1 MSASLSDKNSTS
13 PKHERLLVGARS
25 GRSYAYDRMCD
36 LIILDERV
44 VAEAG
49 KTAHDFLKQ
58 DGRRPQQ
65 Q

>member
-1 MSASLSDKNSTS
+1 
-13 PKHERLLVGARS
+13 
-25 GRSYAYDRMCD
+25 MCD

-58 DGRRPQQ
+58 DGKRPQQ